1 MNSTTKEAGLAP
13 SIYQVFPRCHSEAG
27 TLSELARDLPRIRS
41 MGFDYVY
48 LMPIHPS
55 GMKCRKGRD
64 GSPYAVQDYFA
75 VDPSIGTLADFKAL
89 AEQAHSLGLKVMM
102 DIVINH
108 SAPDNVWV
116 KQHPDFY
123 LRDSR
128 GRLMNK
134 VPDWSDVADFDYR
147 SKSLRKELIR
157 MLCYWADQGADAY
170 RCDVA
175 SLVPADFWVE
185 ARAAVAKNHPGFLWM
200 AESVESD
207 MILAMRRDGW
217 PIESDPQLCRAF
229 DVLYSYDTEP
239 WLNRALADED
249 LTDYERI
256 VNFREAEYPQGFLK
270 MHCLENH
277 DRRRSASLTANWS
290 VLQNRL
296 AYIFLARGA
305 AFVYA
310 GQEAWCTRTP
320 SLFDRDP
327 VDWSKLD
334 RSYMKYLK
342 HLNTV
347 RSRFLG
353 EVSLAVLAENPQALS
368 LTEYSGRRCWYGL
381 FNVLG
386 KKGALKAGVRD
397 GEYRNLIDGSTVTV
411 ADGRIR
417 AAACP
422 VFLSVKKEDLI

>member
-1 MNSTTKEAGLAP
+1 MNRQTKEADLAP
-13 SIYQVFPRCHSEAG
+13 SIYQVFPRCHTEAG
-27 TLSELARDLPRIRS
+27 TLSELAQDLPRIRY

-55 GMKCRKGRD
+55 GMKCRKGKD
-64 GSPYAVQDYFA
+64 GSPYAVQDYYA
-75 VDPSIGTLADFKAL
+75 VDPSIGTLDDFRKL
-89 AEQAHSLGLKVMM
+89 AEAAHALGLKVMM

-108 SAPDNVWV
+108 SSPDNVWV
-116 KQHPDFY
+116 SSHPDYY

-134 VPDWSDVADFDYR
+134 VSDWTDVADFDYR
-147 SKSLRKELIR
+147 SKALRKELIK

-175 SLVPADFWVE
+175 SLVPADFWVD
-185 ARAAVAKNHPGFLWM
+185 ARAAVAKRHPGFLWM

-207 MILAMRRDGW
+207 MILEMRRGGW
-217 PIESDPQLCRAF
+217 EIDSDPELCRAF
-229 DVLYSYDTEP
+229 DILYSYDTES
-239 WLNRALADED
+239 WLNRSLADEN
-249 LTDYERI
+249 LTEYERI
-256 VNFREAEYPQGFLK
+256 INYREAEYPEGFLK

-277 DRRRSASLTANWS
+277 DRRRSASLTGNWS
-290 VLQNRL
+290 VIQNRL
-296 AYIFLARGA
+296 AYIFLMRGA

-310 GQEAWCTRTP
+310 GQEAWCTKTP

-334 RSYMKYLK
+334 HSYMKYLK
-342 HLNTV
+342 HLNALRKRYLSEV
-347 RSRFLG
+347 R
-353 EVSLAVLAENPQALS
+353 LAVLAENPQAIS
-368 LTEYSGRRCWYGL
+368 LMEYSGKKCWYGL

-386 KKGALKAGVRD
+386 KKGMLKAGLKD
-397 GEYRNLIDGSTVTV
+397 GTYRNLIDGSPVTV

-417 AAACP
+417 AASCP
-422 VFLSVKKEDLI
+422 VFVSVKSKDLQ